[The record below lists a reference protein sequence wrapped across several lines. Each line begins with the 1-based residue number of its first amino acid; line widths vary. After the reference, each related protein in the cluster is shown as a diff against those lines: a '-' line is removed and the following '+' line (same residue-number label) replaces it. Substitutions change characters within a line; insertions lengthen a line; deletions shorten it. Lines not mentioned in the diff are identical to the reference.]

1 MPGLSYGKPN
11 SSQRAATLSISALL
25 TLLTGGNFAS
35 LNFMVA
41 SIPIPRLGGSKS
53 TSPRS
58 RCCTLL
64 AACWSL
70 LPVSCSLLEIIV
82 DYSTRIPQFNSET
95 PDCAAS
101 KSFLLLACCFMGN
114 VLTHSTYHC
123 CHAQRQ
129 NALSSLSK
137 VCSSLM
143 TYVQLRNLT

>member
-1 MPGLSYGKPN
+1 MPGKPN

-82 DYSTRIPQFNSET
+82 DYSTRIPQFNSEH
-95 PDCAAS
+95 PQLC
-101 KSFLLLACCFMGN
+101 SFKVFFALRVLLHG
-114 VLTHSTYHC
+114 
-123 CHAQRQ
+123 
-129 NALSSLSK
+129 
-137 VCSSLM
+137 
-143 TYVQLRNLT
+143 